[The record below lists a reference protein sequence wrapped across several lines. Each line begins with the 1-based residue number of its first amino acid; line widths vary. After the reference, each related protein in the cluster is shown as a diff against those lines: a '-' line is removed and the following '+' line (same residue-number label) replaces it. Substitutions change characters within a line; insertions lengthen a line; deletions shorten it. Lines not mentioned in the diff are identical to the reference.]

1 MFSHQCSI
9 KALVLS
15 THHITSHL
23 PSHYIPTS
31 TSTSTSTLITSITS
45 TTTTITTTNNTG
57 KYYPGK
63 ITLDNRDG
71 TFDVLYDDGEKE
83 TRVEEKMIRLLAK
96 NTIVPVASTALVQA
110 VSAGTTALQVN
121 PSIYEYH
128 MTPHILHSIQ
138 L

>member
-9 KALVLS
+9 KALVPS

-23 PSHYIPTS
+23 PSYYIPTS
-31 TSTSTSTLITSITS
+31 TTTSITNN
-45 TTTTITTTNNTG
+45 TTTSTTTTNNTG